1 MRWAETNTSTGS
13 RSAAKG
19 AVDGGPTVLRMVL
32 GGRLRRLREA
42 SGLSREQAG
51 DHIRGSDSKI
61 SRLELGR
68 TSIRERDLMDLLELY
83 GVTDAEE
90 LHAFQELARQANT
103 SGWWH
108 RDNDW
113 LPKWFDM
120 YLGLEQAAQVIR
132 CYEPRAVPE
141 LLQTPEYARAL
152 LTLAHPGEPEDA
164 IERRVALRM
173 RRQHILT
180 RTHPPHLWL
189 IVEEAALTRR
199 IGGSRVWAAQMDQL
213 LAVAEQPHITVQV
226 LADHVGGPALADGAF
241 TYLRFAEADLPDIV
255 YLQQLTGA
263 LYLDKQ
269 ADLDAYRAVAN
280 QLSVHAAPP
289 EYTPGLL
296 SALRR
301 RQPRVLDQ
309 PARREPGRTGR

>member
-1 MRWAETNTSTGS
+1 MRVVSEVDASAD
-13 RSAAKG
+13 RSAG
-19 AVDGGPTVLRMVL
+19 ARATVEGGPTVLRMVL

-42 SGLSREQAG
+42 CGISREDAG
-51 DHIRGSDSKI
+51 AHIRGSDSKI

-68 TSIRERDLMDLLELY
+68 TSIRERDLLDLLRLY
-83 GVTDAEE
+83 GVTDEDE
-90 LHAFQELARQANT
+90 LDAFVELAKQAKT

-120 YLGLEQAAQVIR
+120 YLGLEQAAQMIR

-141 LLQTPEYARAL
+141 LLQTAEYARAL
-152 LTLAHPGEPEDA
+152 LTLAHPNESEEA
-164 IERRVALRM
+164 LERRVALRM

-180 RTHPPHLWL
+180 RSNPPHLWL
-189 IVEEAALTRR
+189 IVEEAALARR
-199 IGGSRVWAAQMDQL
+199 IGGSRVWGEQIDTL
-213 LAVAEQPHITVQV
+213 LAAARQPHITVQI
-226 LADHVGGPALADGAF
+226 LADHVGGPAVADGAF
-241 TYLRFAEADLPDIV
+241 TYLRFAEPDLPDIV

-263 LYLDKQ
+263 LYLDKR

-289 EYTPGLL
+289 EYTVGLL
-296 SALRR
+296 TALRR
-301 RQPRVLDQ
+301 RQPRVLDR
-309 PARREPGRTGR
+309 PFGTEPRP